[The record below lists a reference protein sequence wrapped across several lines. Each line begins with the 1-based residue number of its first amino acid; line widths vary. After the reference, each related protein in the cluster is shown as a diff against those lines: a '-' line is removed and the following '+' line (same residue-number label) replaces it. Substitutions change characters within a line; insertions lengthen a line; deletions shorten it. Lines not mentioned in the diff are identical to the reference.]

1 MKPFVETIAELLASG
16 YTEANVEEK
25 LAQDIM
31 LKALS
36 QCGLK
41 AQVTVKGGVV
51 MATLTRDIR
60 RTTMDLDIDLI
71 RHSLSDESIDEMIRK
86 MNCIDGVTIV
96 RVGDIVELKQQDY
109 SGKRVFVS
117 IRDTAGYAVQY
128 KLDIGAH
135 TVEAARQ
142 EDMEFDLTHIGFG
155 SATLLANAPEQVFV
169 EKLKSLL
176 RLGTISSRGK
186 DIFDMVYLASV
197 VDENVLKRLMDAY
210 IYSDKRMFER
220 NIADVVRR
228 LKRVFS
234 DRGFMAMLANPRMN
248 WLKISPVEATRRLVA
263 FMKTLA

>member
-1 MKPFVETIAELLASG
+1 MRPFVETIAELLASG

-25 LAQDIM
+25 IAQDIM

-36 QCGLK
+36 ESGLK

-51 MATLTRDIR
+51 MAALTQDIR

-117 IRDTAGYAVQY
+117 IRDTKEYAIQY
-128 KLDIGAH
+128 KLDIGVH
-135 TVEAARQ
+135 TIEAARQ
-142 EDMEFDLTHIGFG
+142 NDMEFDLTHIGFG
-155 SATLLANAPEQVFV
+155 STTLLANAPEQVFV

-176 RLGTISSRGK
+176 RRRHSSL
-186 DIFDMVYLASV
+186 MAAS
-197 VDENVLKRLMDAY
+197 
-210 IYSDKRMFER
+210 FQG
-220 NIADVVRR
+220 
-228 LKRVFS
+228 
-234 DRGFMAMLANPRMN
+234 GFRFIIQVSLE
-248 WLKISPVEATRRLVA
+248 L
-263 FMKTLA
+263 

>member
-128 KLDIGAH
+128 KLDIGVH

-155 SATLLANAPEQVFV
+155 SATLSAKAP
-169 EKLKSLL
+169 
-176 RLGTISSRGK
+176 
-186 DIFDMVYLASV
+186 
-197 VDENVLKRLMDAY
+197 
-210 IYSDKRMFER
+210 
-220 NIADVVRR
+220 
-228 LKRVFS
+228 
-234 DRGFMAMLANPRMN
+234 
-248 WLKISPVEATRRLVA
+248 
-263 FMKTLA
+263 